1 MSSQRRVTAPP
12 VTKAEVVTVSL
23 RPDSPGMPRG
33 PVTDLFGRNCAPP
46 APPYK
51 EISLDTGYRFRRL
64 CPGFLAD
71 LVLPGVPGVGVLP
84 L

>member
-12 VTKAEVVTVSL
+12 DNKVEVVTVSL
-23 RPDSPGMPRG
+23 RSDSPGKYAGME
-33 PVTDLFGRNCAPP
+33 TDPGFPSV
-46 APPYK
+46 PPYK
-51 EISLDTGYRFRRL
+51 EVSLDSDLWITRL

-71 LVLPGVPGVGVLP
+71 LILPGNPGVGVLP

>member
-12 VTKAEVVTVSL
+12 DKAEVVTVSL
-23 RPDSPGMPRG
+23 RPDSPGTQAGTETDPGFTRVA
-33 PVTDLFGRNCAPP
+33 PVPP
-46 APPYK
+46 NK
-51 EISLDTGYRFRRL
+51 EISLDSDLWITRL